1 MRERVQHC
9 FRCLNGWYAE
19 AKLASTLLGM
29 RSAGRGDA
37 NCRVPSLPYTLLPQ
51 EEVKA
56 ATQELERLIEEG
68 VFQRDDCGLLH
79 GQMPPVEKDAVLARF
94 KAGQLKLLV
103 R

>member
-1 MRERVQHC
+1 
-9 FRCLNGWYAE
+9 
-19 AKLASTLLGM
+19 M
-29 RSAGRGDA
+29 RSVWCGDA
-37 NCRVPSLPYTLLPQ
+37 KCRVPSPSLPSSSSSPQ